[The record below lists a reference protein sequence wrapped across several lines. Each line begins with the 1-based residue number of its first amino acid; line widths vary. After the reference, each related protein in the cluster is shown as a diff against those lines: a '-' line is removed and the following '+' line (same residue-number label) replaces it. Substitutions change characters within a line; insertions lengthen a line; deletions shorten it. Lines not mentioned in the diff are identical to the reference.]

1 MSSPETTQL
10 SRSPKN
16 ASFFMESL
24 LSSPHHGYTREEMNP
39 LRSLIPWFHQDIVL
53 TPEQLAFHAA
63 TRAALALRLGVNPP
77 TNFGPMQIP
86 PQEIIKRE
94 DSSRYM
100 DHQQQQPL
108 GGRQHEMPS
117 TISIDR
123 GSASSPERVPQLDSD
138 IKRIRTAFTG
148 TQLLELEREFTANM
162 YLSRL
167 RRIEIAS
174 RLGLTEK
181 QVKIWFQN
189 RRVKQKKSGKE
200 IVCAKN
206 HCGCCKQKEEPGIC
220 TSSQE

>member
-1 MSSPETTQL
+1 
-10 SRSPKN
+10 
-16 ASFFMESL
+16 MESL
-24 LSSPHHGYTREEMNP
+24 LSSPHHGYTNREEINP
-39 LRSLIPWFHQDIVL
+39 LRSLIPWFHQEIAL
-53 TPEQLAFHAA
+53 SQEQLAFHAA
-63 TRAALALRLGVNPP
+63 ARAALAFRLGVAPP
-77 TNFGPMQIP
+77 ATVGPMPQVP

-94 DSSRYM
+94 DGTRFTE
-100 DHQQQQPL
+100 QPIS
-108 GGRQHEMPS
+108 GRQHEIPS
-117 TISIDR
+117 TFSVDR
-123 GSASSPERVPQLDSD
+123 GSASSPERSMPPLDAD

-174 RLGLTEK
+174 RLGLSEK

-200 IVCAKN
+200 VVCAKN

-220 TSSQE
+220 SSSQE